1 MEAITEANDVLV
13 QLSAQSADAVE
24 KVARSVVLVDGRE
37 RQAAS
42 GIVFAD
48 DLVLTAAHVLEHEN
62 PEIETADGRRVKS
75 QLVGLDRATDLA
87 VLRVEGLGLQA
98 PVLAEGTPRVGEY
111 VLAVGRPSSGP
122 PMASSGVI
130 SSVGGPVRTRDG
142 SLLEKFLTTDARPY
156 PGFSGGALVSLKGE
170 VLGVMTSGL
179 LGSTAIAIPA
189 QVAWRSARALAEHGT
204 IRRGFLG
211 VGSQQVSLEGRNL
224 GGRSQESGLL
234 VVHVEE
240 GGPASKAG
248 LLVGDILLA
257 LDGQTVLDSD
267 ALLALLSGDR
277 VNKAVQLDVL
287 RGENLV
293 ALQVTIAERT

>member
-1 MEAITEANDVLV
+1 MEAIAESNDILV

-42 GIVFAD
+42 GIVFES
-48 DLVLTAAHVLEHEN
+48 DLILTAAHVLENEN
-62 PEIETADGRRVKS
+62 PEVETADGRRVKS
-75 QLVGLDRATDLA
+75 KLVGLDRATDLA
-87 VLRVEGLGLQA
+87 VLRAEGLGVEP

-111 VLAVGRPSSGP
+111 VLAAGRPNSGP

-130 SSVGGPVRTRDG
+130 SSVGGPVRTREG
-142 SLLEKFLTTDARPY
+142 ALLEKFLTTDARPY

-170 VLGVMTSGL
+170 VVGVMTSGL

-189 QVAWRSARALAEHGT
+189 QVAWRTAKALAEHGT
-204 IRRGFLG
+204 VRRGFLG
-211 VGSQQVSLEGRNL
+211 IGSQQVGLEGRQL
-224 GGRSQESGLL
+224 GGRTQESGLL

-240 GGPASKAG
+240 DGPASKAG
-248 LLVGDILLA
+248 VLVGDIVLG
-257 LDGQTVLDSD
+257 LDGQVVLDSD

-277 VNKAVQLDVL
+277 VGRTVQLDIL
-287 RGENLV
+287 RGEQVL
-293 ALQVTIAERT
+293 ALPVTIAERT